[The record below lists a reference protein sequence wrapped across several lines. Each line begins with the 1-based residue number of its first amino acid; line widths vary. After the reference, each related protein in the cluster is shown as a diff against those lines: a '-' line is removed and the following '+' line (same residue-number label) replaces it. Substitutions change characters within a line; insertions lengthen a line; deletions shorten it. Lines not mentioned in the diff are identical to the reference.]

1 MCRTSESLFLGS
13 GPVRSRKWR
22 KNCNLGFAKGECV
35 TGSERAEAHVESGGF
50 IEQIIVSSEA
60 WVVADP
66 QFIRMKIA
74 QDRGQPPMWS
84 EWA

>member
-13 GPVRSRKWR
+13 GRVRSREWR
-22 KNCNLGFAKGECV
+22 KLQFGLRQSECV

-74 QDRGQPPMWS
+74 QDRGQAAMWS